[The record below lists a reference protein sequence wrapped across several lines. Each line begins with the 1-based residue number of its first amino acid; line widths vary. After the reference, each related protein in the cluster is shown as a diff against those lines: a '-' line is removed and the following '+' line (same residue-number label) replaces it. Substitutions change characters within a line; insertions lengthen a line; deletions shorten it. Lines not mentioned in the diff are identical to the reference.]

1 MFTAM
6 SQFDDLQAFLAHAR
20 TVPQGAGGAARALAA
35 APLLSLDE
43 MRARHIEQRSACWG
57 LTAMRGRLVEISGRG
72 ATAVLTTAAGLV
84 VEAQMAGDPVVWV
97 TLAQAT
103 FFPPDLALSGVDLA
117 ALVVV
122 RVADGTVAM
131 RVAERVLRSG
141 AIGLVVIDLGVAK
154 DGEASAAPPAGL
166 AQARRSARGLR
177 IAPAHAVPARDQ
189 GVTATAT
196 HARLIALAQQH
207 DSAVICLTEK
217 TTDSAS
223 LGSLISLRAE
233 AQRSRAAGASDYLA
247 SIRVIK
253 DKRRGPGFEAS
264 DVVMAPAGM

>member
-1 MFTAM
+1 M

-20 TVPQGAGGAARALAA
+20 STAPQAGAQHSAGRALAA

-57 LTAMRGRLVEISGRG
+57 LTAMRGRLVEISGHG
-72 ATAVLTTAAGLV
+72 ATAVLTTAASLV
-84 VEAQMAGDPVVWV
+84 VEAQTAGDPVVWV

-122 RVADGTVAM
+122 RVADGSVAM
-131 RVAERVLRSG
+131 RAAERVLRSG

-154 DGEASAAPPAGL
+154 DGEAAW
-166 AQARRSARGLR
+166 RSGRGQ
-177 IAPAHAVPARDQ
+177 PARDQ
-189 GVTATAT
+189 GVAATAT
-196 HARLIALAQQH
+196 HARLITLAQQH
-207 DSAVICLTEK
+207 DSAVVCLTEK
-217 TTDSAS
+217 TTDAAS

-233 AQRSRAAGASDYLA
+233 AQRLRTAGASDYLA

-253 DKRRGPGFEAS
+253 DKRRGPGFEVS
-264 DVVMAPAGM
+264 DAVMAPAGM

>member
-20 TVPQGAGGAARALAA
+20 ATPQGAGGAARALAA

-43 MRARHIEQRSACWG
+43 MRARQIEQRSACWG

-72 ATAVLTTAAGLV
+72 ATAVLTTAASLV
-84 VEAQMAGDPVVWV
+84 VEAQTAGEPVVWV

-131 RVAERVLRSG
+131 RAAER
-141 AIGLVVIDLGVAK
+141 D
-154 DGEASAAPPAGL
+154 
-166 AQARRSARGLR
+166 
-177 IAPAHAVPARDQ
+177 
-189 GVTATAT
+189 
-196 HARLIALAQQH
+196 
-207 DSAVICLTEK
+207 
-217 TTDSAS
+217 
-223 LGSLISLRAE
+223 
-233 AQRSRAAGASDYLA
+233 
-247 SIRVIK
+247 
-253 DKRRGPGFEAS
+253 
-264 DVVMAPAGM
+264 